1 MSEAFEKEREI
12 NYMDKAVC
20 RGDKTSITTSLTN
33 DITNTKENI
42 KSNNDILLNF
52 GDNQE
57 YSDYFENNVDFD
69 LDSFKFGNSP
79 KNIEPINFDESSNIP
94 FLNFNDINNNSLKN
108 PFSLGLNDDEKT
120 IQPPSYEELT
130 LIVKEEINEPKKD
143 VKFYTKHKRMGRI
156 PNNLENT
163 IGDHTKYSIDNIER
177 KVKVNFYESIIDYAN
192 ELIKEFQSQNG
203 NGTYCLLND
212 IDSKIKKQSSQK
224 ENLKLLE
231 NTVRDMLS
239 ANISS
244 KFSTFSPNYNKKV
257 IDKIYRDGKAT
268 EVISFLNTKVLLL
281 YNQFINDDKKNGKFK
296 TLEYHIESLKEKD
309 DENYLKKF
317 VLTAKNFEKNMRNKK
332 PREKKKKKNI

>member
-33 DITNTKENI
+33 DITNTKENMN
-42 KSNNDILLNF
+42 SNNDILLNF
-52 GDNQE
+52 GYNQE
-57 YSDYFENNVDFD
+57 DSAYFENNVDFD
-69 LDSFKFGNSP
+69 LDSFKFSNSP
-79 KNIEPINFDESSNIP
+79 KNIEPINFDESSSNH

-108 PFSLGLNDDEKT
+108 PFSFGLNDDERT
-120 IQPPSYEELT
+120 IQPPSYEDLT
-130 LIVKEEINEPKKD
+130 LLIKDQIIEPKKD
-143 VKFYTKHKRMGRI
+143 VKFYTKHKKMGRI

-163 IGDHTKYSIDNIER
+163 IGDHTKYSTDNIER
-177 KVKVNFYESIIDYAN
+177 KVKVNFYESIKDFAN
-192 ELIKEFQSQNG
+192 DLIKEFQSQNG

-239 ANISS
+239 ASISS
-244 KFSTFSPNYNKKV
+244 KFKNFSPNYNKEV
-257 IDKIYRDGKAT
+257 IDKIYREGKAT

-296 TLEYHIESLKEKD
+296 TLEYHIESLKEEE
-309 DENYLKKF
+309 DENYLEAV
-317 VLTAKNFEKNMRNKK
+317 VLTAKNFEKNTRIKK
-332 PREKKKKKNI
+332 PREKKKKKDI